1 MELLKEAFGAGWADQ
16 RMLGGMAGC
25 MVAYTALARPGDLMM
40 SVPPP
45 AGGDSSGRSDGPG
58 GARGL
63 RVADIPFD
71 LDELEVDLDAFRRE
85 AERLRPRLVSLNQ
98 TMVLFPLPVRELKE
112 TVAPWGGRLYFDGA
126 HQAGLIAGGCHPNPL
141 DEGADILTGSSGKT
155 FSGPQGGII
164 AWNDPDLTEPV
175 STAIF
180 PVLTGSHQMNR
191 VAALAVATAE
201 MLEFGADYMRRTVA
215 NARSFARS
223 LADQGFRVLCANR
236 GYTRTHQVMAD
247 VRSLGGGLAVAR
259 TLEEANIM
267 VNKMLLPSDPD
278 SPDAEPGGIR
288 IGTTEVT
295 RLGFGAAELDAVA
308 RLMRRALIEREPV
321 NRIRREVEDLRSGFQ
336 TLHYTFGTGAPAPAV
351 PPNPPNPPSPLWSP
365 PNPPNPQRS
374 PRSLQAR
381 RPPDLSPGRAPS
393 RPVRRQIGRPSVPQP
408 MQPTQPIVPP
418 PPRRSSPLKG
428 RAAMSSLSRRKFVAG
443 SATVGA
449 ASLVAQP
456 QEAAAGAAAGG
467 APRSGPAVVTKDDP
481 RYPTLVWGSNQRW
494 VGTPDAVHVVTSTAQ
509 VVASVQEAVR
519 TGKRVAVRSGG
530 HCYENFVGDPAV
542 RLVIDL
548 SRLNAVYHDRQ
559 RGAFAVEPGATLGDA
574 YRGLDKQWGVTLPGS
589 ACPTVGIGG
598 HVVGGGVGQL
608 SRWHGAT
615 VDHLYAVEVVVVD
628 ANGTARAVVATRDA
642 GDPNRDLWWA
652 HTGGGGGNFGVVTK
666 YWFRSPGPPARN
678 RRNCCPRRRPRCW

>member
-1 MELLKEAFGAGWADQ
+1 
-16 RMLGGMAGC
+16 
-25 MVAYTALARPGDLMM
+25 
-40 SVPPP
+40 
-45 AGGDSSGRSDGPG
+45 
-58 GARGL
+58 
-63 RVADIPFD
+63 
-71 LDELEVDLDAFRRE
+71 
-85 AERLRPRLVSLNQ
+85 
-98 TMVLFPLPVRELKE
+98 
-112 TVAPWGGRLYFDGA
+112 
-126 HQAGLIAGGCHPNPL
+126 
-141 DEGADILTGSSGKT
+141 
-155 FSGPQGGII
+155 
-164 AWNDPDLTEPV
+164 
-175 STAIF
+175 
-180 PVLTGSHQMNR
+180 
-191 VAALAVATAE
+191 
-201 MLEFGADYMRRTVA
+201 
-215 NARSFARS
+215 
-223 LADQGFRVLCANR
+223 
-236 GYTRTHQVMAD
+236 
-247 VRSLGGGLAVAR
+247 
-259 TLEEANIM
+259 
-267 VNKMLLPSDPD
+267 
-278 SPDAEPGGIR
+278 
-288 IGTTEVT
+288 
-295 RLGFGAAELDAVA
+295 
-308 RLMRRALIEREPV
+308 
-321 NRIRREVEDLRSGFQ
+321 
-336 TLHYTFGTGAPAPAV
+336 
-351 PPNPPNPPSPLWSP
+351 
-365 PNPPNPQRS
+365 
-374 PRSLQAR
+374 
-381 RPPDLSPGRAPS
+381 
-393 RPVRRQIGRPSVPQP
+393 
-408 MQPTQPIVPP
+408 
-418 PPRRSSPLKG
+418 
-428 RAAMSSLSRRKFVAG
+428 MSSLSRRKFVAG

-666 YWFRSPGPPARN
+666 YWFRSPGATRAQPAQLLPKAPSEMLVSTVAWGWPELNETSFGRIMKNYGAFYERN
-678 RRNCCPRRRPRCW
+678 SAPGTPYARMFAYLNLIHKASGVCTMVTQIDARLPDAERLLDEYLAAVHEGVGTSLRVLDRRRLPWLHSATQWPGYSAPDNTTRFKGKSAFHRKNFSDRHAATFYKHLTRDDYGHPGAIVQVMAHGGQINTVPSPATALAHRDSILKLNYLNFWTDPAEDAKHLGWMREFYRDVYAGTGGVPVPNDETDGCFINYADVDVADPKWNTSQTPWSQLYYKDNYPKLQQVKARWDPRDVFKHTLSVRPPGR